1 MMSKQYLKEQMM
13 IDEKMKKI
21 KHKIVV
27 YSGKGGVGKS
37 TISVQMSLALAYEK
51 YKVGIFD
58 ADIHGPDIPLLLNL
72 EEENIEVE
80 DGEILPIEGPLGL
93 KVMSLGFMLDR
104 TTPVIWRGP
113 LKLKFIRE
121 MLSKVNWGELDYLI
135 IDLPPGCLDSKMDVL
150 MPDGSHLNIS
160 EMSSGKKIVS
170 LEKFRKAPYEAYL
183 SINEVKQVF
192 DMGYGSVYSIN
203 TEGGKLSGTSLHPIL
218 YFNENDGRLYWKPI
232 VELRRGELILFLD
245 SMYKE
250 GGKILGKFELMEVKS
265 VDYVGRRRIFDITV
279 DEDHNFISNGFI
291 VHNTGD
297 EVLTI
302 MQSIK
307 GIDGAIIVTTPQ
319 EVSILDSGRALSMAN
334 KMNVRILGVVENMS
348 GFICPH
354 CGKKTYIFGR
364 GGGRKLAE
372 KLGVDFLGEIP
383 LDVKL
388 RESSDRGV
396 PFIVE
401 NPEEDVSKAI
411 FRMVDK
417 VRKKVEEDL

>member
-1 MMSKQYLKEQMM
+1 MMNKRYLEEQAK
-13 IDEKMKKI
+13 IDDKMSKI

-27 YSGKGGVGKS
+27 YCGMGGVGKS
-37 TISVQMSLALAYEK
+37 TISVQMSLALAHEK

-58 ADIHGPDIPLLLNL
+58 ADIHGPDVPLLLDL
-72 EEENIEVE
+72 EEKNIEVE
-80 DGEILPIEGPLGL
+80 GGEIIPIEGPLGL

-104 TTPVIWRGP
+104 TTPIIWRGP

-135 IDLPPGCLDSKMDVL
+135 IDLPPGCLESEMDVL
-150 MPDGSHLNIS
+150 IPDGSYRDIRELTPG
-160 EMSSGKKIVS
+160 EMVVS
-170 LEKFRKAPYEAYL
+170 LEKFRKAPHEAYL
-183 SINEVKQVF
+183 SINEVKKIF
-192 DMGYGSVYSIN
+192 DMGYSSVYTIN
-203 TEGGKLSGTSLHPIL
+203 TEDGELRGTSLHPIL
-218 YFNENDGRLYWKPI
+218 YFDEDDGRFYWKRI
-232 VELRRGELILFLD
+232 LELRRGDLILSLD
-245 SMYKE
+245 RIRKDC
-250 GGKILGKFELMEVKS
+250 GKLLGDFKLVEVKS
-265 VDYVGRRRIFDITV
+265 VFCVGRRKIFDIAV
-279 DEDHNFISNGFI
+279 DRDHNFISNGFV

-307 GIDGAIIVTTPQ
+307 NIDGAIIVTTPQ

-334 KMNVRILGVVENMS
+334 KMNVRILGVIENMS

-364 GGGRKLAE
+364 GGGRKLTE
-372 KLGVDFLGEIP
+372 KLGADFLGEVP

-388 RESSDRGV
+388 RESSDRGI

-401 NPEEDVSKAI
+401 NPEEEVSKAI
-411 FRMVDK
+411 FNIVDK
-417 VRKKVEEDL
+417 VRKKVEKNL

>member
-1 MMSKQYLKEQMM
+1 
-13 IDEKMKKI
+13 DEKMSKI

-37 TISVQMSLALAYEK
+37 TISVQMSLALAHEN

-58 ADIHGPDIPLLLNL
+58 ADIHGPDVPLLLNL
-72 EEENIEVE
+72 EEESIEVE
-80 DGEILPIEGPLGL
+80 DGEIIPIEGPLGL
-93 KVMSLGFMLDR
+93 KVMSIGFMLDR

-121 MLSKVNWGELDYLI
+121 MLSKVKWGELDYLI

-150 MPDGSHLNIS
+150 VPDGSHRSIS
-160 EMSSGKKIVS
+160 ELSLGEMVVS
-170 LEKFRKAPYEAYL
+170 LEKFRKIPHEAYL
-183 SINEVKQVF
+183 SVNEVKKIF
-192 DMGYGSVYSIN
+192 DMGYGSVYTIN
-203 TEGGKLSGTSLHPIL
+203 TEDGELRGTSLHPIL
-218 YFNENDGRLYWKPI
+218 YFDENDGRLHWKPI
-232 VELRRGELILFLD
+232 LELKRGELILSLD
-245 SMYKE
+245 RIRKDC
-250 GGKILGKFELMEVKS
+250 GKLLGDFKLVEVKS
-265 VDYVGRRRIFDITV
+265 VEYVGRRRIFDVTV
-279 DEDHNFISNGFI
+279 GRDHNFISNGFI

-307 GIDGAIIVTTPQ
+307 NIDGAIIVTTPQ

-334 KMNVRILGVVENMS
+334 KMNVRMLGVVENMS

-372 KLGVDFLGEIP
+372 KLRADFLGEVP

-388 RESSDRGV
+388 RESSDKGV

-401 NPEEDVSKAI
+401 NPEEEVSRAI
-411 FRMVDK
+411 FSIVDK
-417 VRKKVEEDL
+417 VRKKVEENL